1 MAGTKLSPTMNDDRD
16 NSNVQ
21 SSSEGSS
28 TEIKASSDEKNTLT
42 SEQSI
47 EPDKEVDSS
56 PEKKD
61 TLASEQSIKPDKED
75 PINKDFSVKGW
86 LLLLVLLVTL
96 GTGLYFYTYKKDS
109 SFLTTLPDSLMK
121 LFSTAPQ
128 LKNSPDIQSKE
139 TLARSPEEVIKITGE
154 VTSPDLQSKETSS
167 KPSEEVEE
175 ATSPDTQSKETST
188 KPSEEVVEKIEEAT
202 FPDTQS
208 KEILAKFSGEIVEQ
222 AKRTNLFDKTTNEN
236 AKTIELLRNEI
247 QSLKAELKQKPSPS
261 QSFRIKKPHISGGFL
276 EKKPEEATQQ
286 ENKKPIPKIITSPA
300 NFSPAKD
307 EPMNQQSHLQKKSQE
322 KRSEEVQAYLDFVEN
337 TGEKLIELIEKGWTR
352 LQILVMKYR
361 KNN

>member
-128 LKNSPDIQSKE
+128 LKNPPDIQSKE

-154 VTSPDLQSKETSS
+154 VTSPDLQSKETS
-167 KPSEEVEE
+167 
-175 ATSPDTQSKETST
+175 T

-202 FPDTQS
+202 SPDTQS

>member
-1 MAGTKLSPTMNDDRD
+1 MNDDRD

-128 LKNSPDIQSKE
+128 LKNPPDIQSKE
-139 TLARSPEEVIKITGE
+139 TLARSPEEVIKITEE
-154 VTSPDLQSKETSS
+154 VTPPDL
-167 KPSEEVEE
+167 
-175 ATSPDTQSKETST
+175 QSKETST

-202 FPDTQS
+202 SPDTQS
-208 KEILAKFSGEIVEQ
+208 KEILAKFPGEIVEQ

-261 QSFRIKKPHISGGFL
+261 QSFRIKKSHISGGFL

>member
-1 MAGTKLSPTMNDDRD
+1 LAGTKLSPTMNDDRD

-154 VTSPDLQSKETSS
+154 VTSPDLQSKETS
-167 KPSEEVEE
+167 
-175 ATSPDTQSKETST
+175 T

-202 FPDTQS
+202 SPDTQS

-276 EKKPEEATQQ
+276 EKKPKEATQQ
-286 ENKKPIPKIITSPA
+286 KNKKPIPKIITLPA

>member
-128 LKNSPDIQSKE
+128 LKNPPDIQSKE
-139 TLARSPEEVIKITGE
+139 TLARSPEEVIKITEE
-154 VTSPDLQSKETSS
+154 VTPPDL
-167 KPSEEVEE
+167 
-175 ATSPDTQSKETST
+175 QSKETST

-261 QSFRIKKPHISGGFL
+261 QSFRIKKSHISGGFL

>member
-139 TLARSPEEVIKITGE
+139 TLARSPEEVIKITEE
-154 VTSPDLQSKETSS
+154 VTSPDL
-167 KPSEEVEE
+167 
-175 ATSPDTQSKETST
+175 QSKETST

-202 FPDTQS
+202 SPDTQS

-276 EKKPEEATQQ
+276 EKKPKEATQQ
-286 ENKKPIPKIITSPA
+286 KNKKPIPKIITLPA

>member
-139 TLARSPEEVIKITGE
+139 TLARSPEEVIKITEE
-154 VTSPDLQSKETSS
+154 VTSPDL
-167 KPSEEVEE
+167 
-175 ATSPDTQSKETST
+175 QSKETST

-202 FPDTQS
+202 SPDTQS

-276 EKKPEEATQQ
+276 EKKPKEATQQ
-286 ENKKPIPKIITSPA
+286 KNKKPIPKIITLPA

-337 TGEKLIELIEKGWTR
+337 TGKKLIELIEKGWTR

>member
-28 TEIKASSDEKNTLT
+28 TEIKPSSDEKNTLT

-75 PINKDFSVKGW
+75 PINKDSSVKGW

-96 GTGLYFYTYKKDS
+96 GTGFYFYTYKKDS

-128 LKNSPDIQSKE
+128 LKNPPDIQSKE
-139 TLARSPEEVIKITGE
+139 TLARSPEEVIKITEE
-154 VTSPDLQSKETSS
+154 VTSPDL
-167 KPSEEVEE
+167 
-175 ATSPDTQSKETST
+175 QSKETST
-188 KPSEEVVEKIEEAT
+188 KPSEEVVEKIEEAIS
-202 FPDTQS
+202 PDTQS

-261 QSFRIKKPHISGGFL
+261 QSFRIKKSHISGGFL
-276 EKKPEEATQQ
+276 EKKPKETTQQ
-286 ENKKPIPKIITSPA
+286 ENKKPISKIITLPA

>member
-128 LKNSPDIQSKE
+128 LKSSPDIQSKE

-154 VTSPDLQSKETSS
+154 VTSPDLQSKETS
-167 KPSEEVEE
+167 
-175 ATSPDTQSKETST
+175 T

-202 FPDTQS
+202 SPDTQS

-276 EKKPEEATQQ
+276 EKKPKEATQQ
-286 ENKKPIPKIITSPA
+286 ENKKPIPKIITLPA

>member
-128 LKNSPDIQSKE
+128 LKSSPDIQSKE
-139 TLARSPEEVIKITGE
+139 TLARSPEEVIKITEE
-154 VTSPDLQSKETSS
+154 VTPPDL
-167 KPSEEVEE
+167 
-175 ATSPDTQSKETST
+175 QSKETST

-202 FPDTQS
+202 SPDTQS

-261 QSFRIKKPHISGGFL
+261 QSFRIKKSHISGGFL
-276 EKKPEEATQQ
+276 EKKPKETTQQ
-286 ENKKPIPKIITSPA
+286 ENKKPISKIITLPA

>member
-128 LKNSPDIQSKE
+128 LKNPPDIQSKE
-139 TLARSPEEVIKITGE
+139 TLARSPEEVIKITEE
-154 VTSPDLQSKETSS
+154 VTSPDL
-167 KPSEEVEE
+167 
-175 ATSPDTQSKETST
+175 QSKETST

-202 FPDTQS
+202 SPDTQS

-261 QSFRIKKPHISGGFL
+261 QSFRIKKSHISGGFL
-276 EKKPEEATQQ
+276 EKKPKEATQQ
-286 ENKKPIPKIITSPA
+286 KNKKPIPKIITLPA

>member
-1 MAGTKLSPTMNDDRD
+1 MSPTMNDDRD

-128 LKNSPDIQSKE
+128 LKNPPDIQSKE
-139 TLARSPEEVIKITGE
+139 TLARSPEEVIKITEE
-154 VTSPDLQSKETSS
+154 VTPPDL
-167 KPSEEVEE
+167 
-175 ATSPDTQSKETST
+175 QSKETST

-202 FPDTQS
+202 SPDTQS

-261 QSFRIKKPHISGGFL
+261 QSFRIKKSHISGGFL

-286 ENKKPIPKIITSPA
+286 ENKKPIPKIITLPA

>member
-1 MAGTKLSPTMNDDRD
+1 MNDDRD

-109 SFLTTLPDSLMK
+109 SFLTTLPDSLMII
-121 LFSTAPQ
+121 F
-128 LKNSPDIQSKE
+128 NS
-139 TLARSPEEVIKITGE
+139 
-154 VTSPDLQSKETSS
+154 
-167 KPSEEVEE
+167 
-175 ATSPDTQSKETST
+175 TST
-188 KPSEEVVEKIEEAT
+188 K
-202 FPDTQS
+202 
-208 KEILAKFSGEIVEQ
+208 
-222 AKRTNLFDKTTNEN
+222 
-236 AKTIELLRNEI
+236 
-247 QSLKAELKQKPSPS
+247 KPS
-261 QSFRIKKPHISGGFL
+261 
-276 EKKPEEATQQ
+276 
-286 ENKKPIPKIITSPA
+286 
-300 NFSPAKD
+300 
-307 EPMNQQSHLQKKSQE
+307 
-322 KRSEEVQAYLDFVEN
+322 
-337 TGEKLIELIEKGWTR
+337 
-352 LQILVMKYR
+352 
-361 KNN
+361 

>member
-128 LKNSPDIQSKE
+128 LKNPPDIQSKE
-139 TLARSPEEVIKITGE
+139 TLARSPEEVIKITEE
-154 VTSPDLQSKETSS
+154 VTSPDL
-167 KPSEEVEE
+167 
-175 ATSPDTQSKETST
+175 QSKETST

-202 FPDTQS
+202 SPDTQS

-261 QSFRIKKPHISGGFL
+261 QSFRIKKSHISGGFL
-276 EKKPEEATQQ
+276 EKKPKETTQQ
-286 ENKKPIPKIITSPA
+286 ENKKPISKIITLPA

>member
-128 LKNSPDIQSKE
+128 LKNPPDIQSKE
-139 TLARSPEEVIKITGE
+139 TLARSPEEVIKITEE
-154 VTSPDLQSKETSS
+154 VTPPDL
-167 KPSEEVEE
+167 
-175 ATSPDTQSKETST
+175 QSKETST

-276 EKKPEEATQQ
+276 EKKPKEATQQ
-286 ENKKPIPKIITSPA
+286 KNKKPIPKIITLPA

>member
-1 MAGTKLSPTMNDDRD
+1 
-16 NSNVQ
+16 
-21 SSSEGSS
+21 
-28 TEIKASSDEKNTLT
+28 
-42 SEQSI
+42 
-47 EPDKEVDSS
+47 
-56 PEKKD
+56 
-61 TLASEQSIKPDKED
+61 
-75 PINKDFSVKGW
+75 
-86 LLLLVLLVTL
+86 
-96 GTGLYFYTYKKDS
+96 
-109 SFLTTLPDSLMK
+109 MK

-128 LKNSPDIQSKE
+128 LKNPPDIQSKE
-139 TLARSPEEVIKITGE
+139 TLARSPEEVIKITEE
-154 VTSPDLQSKETSS
+154 VTPPDL
-167 KPSEEVEE
+167 
-175 ATSPDTQSKETST
+175 QSKETST

-202 FPDTQS
+202 SPDTQS

-276 EKKPEEATQQ
+276 EKKPKEATQQ
-286 ENKKPIPKIITSPA
+286 KNKKPIPKIITLPA